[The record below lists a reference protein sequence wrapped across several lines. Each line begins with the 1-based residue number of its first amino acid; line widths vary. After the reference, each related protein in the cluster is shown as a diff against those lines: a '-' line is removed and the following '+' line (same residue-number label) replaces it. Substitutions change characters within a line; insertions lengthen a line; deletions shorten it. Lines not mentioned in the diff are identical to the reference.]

1 MLHIRDRRDIDH
13 GSADTDLSRL
23 VQSPLSGLLDN
34 VHAILWQQ
42 LAVIFTVAVAVAA
55 LGALYAY
62 VTPPI
67 FTARAIII
75 FDKETSQVKLG
86 GALKEVPL
94 DMAGVDGQLQ
104 VIKSEAIAGAVVK
117 ELDLGSDPDF
127 VNPPKGLRDWIYAL
141 RPSAASDGAAD
152 PTGAAQAILLDRL
165 KVRSAGYVVDIE
177 FSWVKPERAADIA
190 NAFADA
196 YSEDQLRLKDQ
207 TTAEAAAWLK
217 NRLQE
222 LSDKRLLADQAV
234 VEFKRTNNIVSADGR
249 LVNDQ
254 EVTQLNGQLILARE
268 KTTEARARLDRAVAV
283 IRASA
288 SDPRSVGTV
297 TDTLNNQI
305 IVKLRLQYLD
315 LATRQAEW
323 TRQYGADHLAVVKL
337 GQQIDGVRRSI
348 DDELRHIAETYM
360 SEFEIAK
367 QREAEVERAVATA
380 IRQSQ
385 ATSGILTELRQL
397 ESSAETYRTL
407 YKATHQRSMELVQ
420 QQSYPGAAVRF
431 ITRASALTVRRGPG
445 SVVILGGAALAGLLL
460 GFGAGAFR
468 ALLDRTF
475 RTPARIEAVLQ
486 VKCLAL
492 APAVKRVTGH
502 NPRPRPGSRDIVRD
516 AIVWEVADRPLSR
529 LAEAMRCIKSA
540 ADLSRLDKSIRVLG
554 FTSSLPKE
562 GKSTLAAA
570 FALLTA
576 QSGGRSILVDCDLRN
591 PALSARLAPRA
602 ESGLLEVLSGRKRL
616 EEVLWT
622 DATESFA
629 FLPAVMRSR
638 VAESNTILGSPAL
651 RALFDELRQQYD
663 YVIVDLSPIAPIVD
677 VQSTAH
683 LVDSYVFVVEWG
695 GTKGDV
701 VELALG
707 KAAPVRENLLG
718 VVLNKVDFKALSRYE
733 GGRRDYYA
741 DEYYAPYGQI

>member
-1 MLHIRDRRDIDH
+1 M
-13 GSADTDLSRL
+13 
-23 VQSPLSGLLDN
+23 
-34 VHAILWQQ
+34 
-42 LAVIFTVAVAVAA
+42 
-55 LGALYAY
+55 
-62 VTPPI
+62 
-67 FTARAIII
+67 
-75 FDKETSQVKLG
+75 
-86 GALKEVPL
+86 
-94 DMAGVDGQLQ
+94 
-104 VIKSEAIAGAVVK
+104 
-117 ELDLGSDPDF
+117 
-127 VNPPKGLRDWIYAL
+127 
-141 RPSAASDGAAD
+141 
-152 PTGAAQAILLDRL
+152 
-165 KVRSAGYVVDIE
+165 
-177 FSWVKPERAADIA
+177 KPERAADIA

-196 YSEDQLRLKDQ
+196 YSEYQLRFKDQ
-207 TTAEAAAWLK
+207 TAAEAAAWLD

-222 LSDKRLLADQAV
+222 LRDKSLLAEQAV
-234 VEFKRTNNIVSADGR
+234 VEFKKRNNIVSADGR

-268 KTTEARARLDRAVAV
+268 KTTEARARLDRGEAV

-288 SDPRSVGTV
+288 SDPRSIGTV

-305 IVKLRLQYLD
+305 IVKLRMQYLD
-315 LATRQAEW
+315 LTTRQAEW

-337 GQQIDGVRRSI
+337 GQQIEGVRRSI
-348 DDELRHIAETYM
+348 DDELRHIAETYR
-360 SEFEIAK
+360 SEFEIAR
-367 QREAEVERAVATA
+367 QREAELERAVAAA

-385 ATSGILTELRQL
+385 ATSGILTALRQL

-420 QQSYPGAAVRF
+420 QQSYPGVAARF
-431 ITRASALTVRRGPG
+431 IARASALTTRRGPG
-445 SVVILGGAALAGLLL
+445 SVVILGGAAVAGLLL

-468 ALLDRTF
+468 TLLDRTF

-492 APAVKRVTGH
+492 SPAVARVARRR
-502 NPRPRPGSRDIVRD
+502 PRPQPGSRDIVRD
-516 AIVWEVADRPLSR
+516 AVVWEVAERPLSR

-540 ADLSRLDKSIRVLG
+540 ADVSRAEKSVRVLG

-591 PALSARLAPRA
+591 PALSARLAPGA
-602 ESGLLEVLSGRKRL
+602 EAGLLEVLSGQKPL
-616 EEVLWT
+616 EQVLWT
-622 DATESFA
+622 DATEGLA
-629 FLPAVMRSR
+629 FLPAVMKSR
-638 VAESNTILGSPAL
+638 MAESNAILSSPAL

-663 YVIVDLSPIAPIVD
+663 YVIADLSPIAPIVD

-701 VELALG
+701 VEFALG